1 MLPGTEYIP
10 VYPGTVLYRIVLLPD
25 CTNSSSLHVYS
36 TSILYY
42 LLSIVNY
49 IIELLLIKIDVFKEN
64 RYSHLYVWT
73 D

>member
-10 VYPGTVLYRIVLLPD
+10 VYPGTVLYRTVLPD
-25 CTNSSSLHVYS
+25 CQIALIHHHCMC
-36 TSILYY
+36 IALYY